1 MSKKATF
8 GEEDDTPME
17 GDGSSAQG
25 DATVRE
31 ETKTASRRKSTR
43 KATTQPPTPAKK
55 VATVDAMAATVESEV
70 AQRLSPHSDAS
81 GIGGI
86 SDSESGED
94 EDLTLHSHKGEE
106 DKDTTGADG
115 DRSSAGRR
123 DREGSVASSVDTIRS
138 MTLGE
143 GRSLKKKDARD
154 FKGNSFTILPTATT
168 NNSNSRHGAT

>member
-1 MSKKATF
+1 MSKKTTF
-8 GEEDDTPME
+8 GELDDTPKD
-17 GDGSSAQG
+17 GDGSAAQG

-31 ETKTASRRKSTR
+31 ETKTATRRKSTR
-43 KATTQPPTPAKK
+43 KSTTQPATPAKQ
-55 VATVDAMAATVESEV
+55 VATVDDMAATGESEV

-94 EDLTLHSHKGEE
+94 DELTLHSHKGEG

-115 DRSSAGRR
+115 DRNSAGRR
-123 DREGSVASSVDTIRS
+123 DREGSVASSVDTFRS

-143 GRSLKKKDARD
+143 GSSLKKSPQVDRQ
-154 FKGNSFTILPTATT
+154 
-168 NNSNSRHGAT
+168 